1 MFVVDAR
8 LLGWDSSTNVS
19 NHDPVCKDFSE
30 YLTAAKLLAPQC
42 CPAASRCLSHRG
54 LWSAPW
60 GPEQPDLSS
69 HSACSS
75 CGGTRCKTQQCHT
88 SVTQV
93 SHKCPG
99 LMTSLMMH
107 PPGELPVLAPPA
119 HRHPCLLLCCRTR
132 EKDSPLTRSHAGNTP
147 ASLKNDSE

>member
-1 MFVVDAR
+1 MFVVGAR
-8 LLGWDSSTNVS
+8 LLGWNSSTNVS

-60 GPEQPDLSS
+60 GPKQPDLSS

-75 CGGTRCKTQQCHT
+75 CGGTRCKTHQCHT

-93 SHKCPG
+93 SRVNDLANDASSWRAPGAGTPCP
-99 LMTSLMMH
+99 LPSV
-107 PPGELPVLAPPA
+107 PPPVLQDKGKRFPS
-119 HRHPCLLLCCRTR
+119 HTQPCRKHSCL
-132 EKDSPLTRSHAGNTP
+132 
-147 ASLKNDSE
+147 SEG